1 MSEVSSSTY
10 SKSGI
15 SGGIGGL
22 VSGLDTDSLV
32 EQLSAGTQIKIN
44 RQFQLQQTEI
54 YRQDAYR
61 GVIDKLVGF
70 QDKYFS
76 YSSKTNLMSPK
87 FFDSAEITSSFD
99 SVSATGNTDV
109 LRNLQ
114 ITDITSVASKTKFAS
129 THSVSSGK
137 LESDTIE
144 SSKTLSSL
152 AGRSMS
158 IKYGDTTYNIT
169 LSKNFDLSGATDAE
183 KLQSVADEINAQ
195 IAKVDGLKGKMEY
208 EVDGSKLKINNIDGG
223 DVKITAVDSKIS
235 QTLNIGK
242 DSNGNSD
249 ADIVVADLNYESLLS
264 DVLSNGEI
272 KFEYNGLVKSV
283 KLVSKDFTDKGYDMA
298 TITSTQL
305 ADVMQDEL
313 NAAFGTGKVTVN
325 GSSGKLEFTPTG
337 STNIFGVSAISSDL
351 GKTIG
356 VRAGDYNRINKSV
369 ELSELND
376 SNIATNLDGGSA
388 GTYKLS
394 VNGKEFTFDSS
405 YTINDI
411 MSEISNDQEAG
422 VEIVHSSLTDKFT
435 IYADN
440 SGTQGKIEISDVEG
454 NLSAA
459 LFGNAN
465 INDTVGAEYTQG
477 TNANI
482 EVKLNGQVLNVE
494 RSSNTFDVDGVS
506 LTLNTNAAEKFSA
519 AEPVTFNV
527 NENPDELAENVSK
540 FVDDYN
546 ELITFLDKAVS
557 TKHDKKYPP
566 LTDAQRK
573 EMSAEEEK
581 NWDEKAKEGMLFS
594 NNNVSRLYYDLRS
607 AIGSIVKDNNLTMGD
622 LGISSSFG
630 DYTGKLSFDKEK
642 FKETYGKDP
651 SAVKDFFTNTS
662 KNGSMSEVGIAG
674 KIKAVLSNNIGTIG
688 ENGILVRE
696 AGTKGTPSEN
706 SNFAKTRIDEYQKM
720 IDTLKDRLKVER
732 KRYWDQ
738 FTRLETV
745 MQNLNTQSSWLA
757 DQAF

>member
-32 EQLSAGTQIKIN
+32 EKLSAGTQMKIN

-76 YSSKTNLMSPK
+76 YSSKTNLLSPK

-169 LSKNFDLSGATDAE
+169 LSKNFDLSGSTDAE

-235 QTLNIGK
+235 QTLNINK
-242 DSNGNSD
+242 DSKGDSD
-249 ADIVVADLNYESLLS
+249 ADIVVADLNYESLLK

-454 NLSAA
+454 NLSAV

-465 INDTVGAEYTQG
+465 INDAVGAEYTQG

-720 IDTLKDRLKVER
+720 IDTLKDRLKLER

>member
-10 SKSGI
+10 SKSAI

-32 EQLSAGTQIKIN
+32 EKLSSGTQIKIN
-44 RQFQLQQTEI
+44 KQFQLQQTEI
-54 YRQDAYR
+54 YRRDAYR
-61 GVIDKLVGF
+61 EVIDKLVGF

-76 YSSKTNLMSPK
+76 YSSKTNLLSPK

-114 ITDITSVASKTKFAS
+114 ITDISSVASKTKFAS
-129 THSVSSGK
+129 THAVSTGK
-137 LESDTIE
+137 ITSDTIE
-144 SSKTLSSL
+144 LSKNLSSI

-158 IKYGDTTYNIT
+158 IKYGDTTYSIT
-169 LSKNFDLSGATDAE
+169 LSKNFDVSGTTDAE

-208 EVDGSKLKINNIDGG
+208 EVDGSKLKVNNIDGG
-223 DVKITAVDSKIS
+223 DVKITAVDMKIS

-249 ADIVVADLNYESLLS
+249 ADIVVADLNYDSLLK

-283 KLVSKDFTDKGYDMA
+283 KLVSKDFTDKGYDINA
-298 TITSTQL
+298 ITSTQL
-305 ADVMQDEL
+305 ADVLQDEL
-313 NAAFGTGKVTVN
+313 NSAFGAGKITVD
-325 GSSGKLEFTPTG
+325 GSSGKIDFTPTG
-337 STNIFGVSAISSDL
+337 STNIFGVTSISSDL

-356 VRAGDYNRINKSV
+356 VHAGDYNRVSKNV
-369 ELSELND
+369 ELSDLND
-376 SNIATNLDGGSA
+376 TNITTPLDGGNA
-388 GTYKLS
+388 GSYKIS

-411 MSEISNDQEAG
+411 MSEISNDQDAG

-459 LFGNAN
+459 LFGKAT
-465 INDTVGAEYTQG
+465 INDSVGAEYTQG
-477 TNANI
+477 TNANVEI
-482 EVKLNGQVLNVE
+482 NLNGQVLNIE

-506 LTLNTNAAEKFSA
+506 LTLNTDAATKFNA

-527 NENPDELAENVSK
+527 NENPDELADNISK
-540 FVDDYN
+540 FIDEYN
-546 ELITFLDKAVS
+546 EIITFLDKTVS

-573 EMSAEEEK
+573 EMTDEEEK
-581 NWDEKAKEGMLFS
+581 NWDAKAKEGMLFS
-594 NNNVSRLYYDLRS
+594 NNNVSKLYYDLRS
-607 AIGSIVKDNNLTMGD
+607 AVSGIVKGNGLTMGD
-622 LGISSSFG
+622 LGISSAFG
-630 DYTGKLSFDKEK
+630 DYTGKLTFDKDK

-651 SAVKDFFTNTS
+651 SAVKDFFTSTS
-662 KNGSMSEVGIAG
+662 KDGSMSEVGIAG
-674 KIKAVLSNNIGTIG
+674 KIKAVLSNNIGTMG
-688 ENGILVRE
+688 ETGILVRE

-720 IDTLKDRLKVER
+720 IDTLKDRLKLER

-757 DQAF
+757 QQTM